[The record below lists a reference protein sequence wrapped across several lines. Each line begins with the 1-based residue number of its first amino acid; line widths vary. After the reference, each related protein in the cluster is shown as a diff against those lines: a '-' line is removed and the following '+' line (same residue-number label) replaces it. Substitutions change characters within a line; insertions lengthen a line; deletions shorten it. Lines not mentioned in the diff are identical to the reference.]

1 MSLRLIREDVETIC
15 LIRPLTIRYQ
25 KKESCILVMEGRL
38 PLVDPMY
45 IKALRFGGY
54 LMISAG
60 PMFEGFV
67 ESSSTVGRPHG
78 ACQHEHAVNDK

>member
-1 MSLRLIREDVETIC
+1 M
-15 LIRPLTIRYQ
+15 
-25 KKESCILVMEGRL
+25 KKEIEHGADSTEQESVEGRL